1 MPALTPEA
9 VHAVLEDA
17 FNRSDLDAYTEAYE
31 PLATLVVPPEGR
43 VVSGRAQIRAATA
56 PVFAGQ
62 VRLRSRVLKTVDGG
76 GLALTHARWELT
88 GTDADGTPMIMTGRG
103 TIVSQRRPD
112 GTWGILLDDPMSP
125 EG

>member
-17 FNRSDLDAYTEAYE
+17 FNRSDLDAYIEAYE
-31 PLATLVVPPEGR
+31 PLATLVVPPDGR
-43 VVSGRAQIRAATA
+43 IVSGWARIGAATA

-88 GTDADGTPMIMTGRG
+88 GTDADGAAMTMAGRG

-112 GTWGILLDDPMSP
+112 GTWGILLDDPMTP
-125 EG
+125 EA

>member
-43 VVSGRAQIRAATA
+43 VVSGRAQIR
-56 PVFAGQ
+56 
-62 VRLRSRVLKTVDGG
+62 
-76 GLALTHARWELT
+76 LALTHARWELT
-88 GTDADGTPMIMTGRG
+88 GTDADGTPMTMTGRG

>member
-1 MPALTPEA
+1 MPALTPDA

-56 PVFAGQ
+56 PVFAGRP
-62 VRLRSRVLKTVDGG
+62 RLRSRVLRTVDGG

-88 GTDADGTPMIMTGRG
+88 GTDADGAPMTMTGRG
-103 TIVSQRRPD
+103 TIVSRRRAD